1 MEEAVSTVE
10 GKLERFSAG
19 ERFAVDP
26 DSVERELASLW
37 REAGASS
44 QAKNPVTRA
53 CLWNVVVHIEERPR
67 AEGQGT
73 SEALAKMVR
82 DLPQY
87 LAARALVLR
96 TAPEGTP
103 ELESWISANCIV
115 AGGGG
120 KLVCSEEVAILARG
134 QGDRHLPALVRALL
148 VPAVPTALVFA
159 GAPPTDRPVIESL
172 IQAADR
178 LVTHADHSMVK
189 EPLRRLREMMSQ
201 VSLGVMDLGWL
212 EASSL
217 RAHVASLFDPP
228 ATEEEASAIDRAL
241 ITTTPKTK
249 WTAQLLAAWIASAL
263 NAEAPKKVGELA
275 WRFTKAP
282 PRALSA
288 EQVRLRAPDG
298 GPNPSGRPLDVI
310 IQENTSAL
318 GLSIE
323 LSASSAR
330 TTYAVRAIGDSLAE
344 IASPALVT
352 KKPLGKV
359 NPAALLARALAT
371 RSEDRAFARA
381 LNLAGAM

>member
-1 MEEAVSTVE
+1 MSTVE

-26 DSVERELASLW
+26 DSIERELASLW

-73 SEALAKMVR
+73 SEALAKIVR

-96 TAPEGTP
+96 TTPEGSP

-120 KLVCSEEVAILARG
+120 KLVCSEEVAIVARG

-148 VPAVPTALVFA
+148 VPAVPTALVFE
-159 GAPPTDRPVIESL
+159 GVPPTDRPVIDSL
-172 IQAADR
+172 IQAGDR

-189 EPLRRLREMMSQ
+189 EPLRRLREMMPQ

-212 EASSL
+212 EAASL

-228 ATEEEASAIDRAL
+228 ATDEEAAVIDRAI
-241 ITTTPKTK
+241 ITTAPKTK

-263 NAEAPKKVGELA
+263 KADAPKKVGELA
-275 WRFTKAP
+275 WRFTKAG
-282 PRALSA
+282 
-288 EQVRLRAPDG
+288 Q
-298 GPNPSGRPLDVI
+298 RPLDVI
-310 IQENTSAL
+310 IQENNSAL
-318 GLSIE
+318 GISVE
-323 LSASSAR
+323 LSASPAR
-330 TTYAVRAIGDSLAE
+330 ATYAVRAIGDSLAE
-344 IASPALVT
+344 VASPAHVT
-352 KKPLGKV
+352 KKPLAKV
-359 NPAALLARALAT
+359 PPAALLARSLAT

-381 LNLAGAM
+381 LNTAGAM